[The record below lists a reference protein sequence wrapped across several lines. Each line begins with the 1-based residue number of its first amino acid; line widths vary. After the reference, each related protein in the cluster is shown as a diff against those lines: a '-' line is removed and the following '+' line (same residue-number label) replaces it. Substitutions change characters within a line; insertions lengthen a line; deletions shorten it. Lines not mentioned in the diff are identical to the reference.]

1 MNNKSNSLNRS
12 SVKEPA
18 RKRDS
23 IDTELGVYFRLRSEY
38 RRAIAI
44 LSVTGPSD
52 GGAIVITALTVIWH
66 NSAVFQTITVSKMTN
81 LLISDAWAQ
90 AGGGGGSSMF
100 SLLPLALIFVLFYF
114 LLIRPQQK
122 KKKEHKDMVAAMKV
136 GDEVATN
143 GGLLGKVTDLDDN
156 LVTLDVAMGV
166 NFQVQRHAIAQMVP
180 KGTFK
185 ELTGGGGKK
194 SKGSGKKS
202 KTSAN
207 DLSGQIVD
215 TQFDNATEDATFE
228 HPYTEDATLE
238 LKELE
243 ATKKEIEEKIKKVSV
258 SEDEPSGQIAEPQ
271 SDNATDGD
279 QSKKL
284 TINGVEWKQW
294 IRNLL
299 FPFK

>member
-1 MNNKSNSLNRS
+1 MK
-12 SVKEPA
+12 
-18 RKRDS
+18 
-23 IDTELGVYFRLRSEY
+23 F
-38 RRAIAI
+38 
-44 LSVTGPSD
+44 
-52 GGAIVITALTVIWH
+52 
-66 NSAVFQTITVSKMTN
+66 
-81 LLISDAWAQ
+81 LISDAWAQ

-166 NFQVQRHAIAQMVP
+166 NFQIQRHAIAQMVP

-185 ELTGGGGKK
+185 ELDGGGERKSKGSSKR

-202 KTSAN
+202 KASAN

-215 TQFDNATEDATFE
+215 TQSDNA
-228 HPYTEDATLE
+228 TEDATLE

-258 SEDEPSGQIAEPQ
+258 SEDADVIVQGEDEPSGQIAEPQ

-299 FPFK
+299 LPFK

>member
-1 MNNKSNSLNRS
+1 MK
-12 SVKEPA
+12 
-18 RKRDS
+18 
-23 IDTELGVYFRLRSEY
+23 F
-38 RRAIAI
+38 
-44 LSVTGPSD
+44 
-52 GGAIVITALTVIWH
+52 
-66 NSAVFQTITVSKMTN
+66 
-81 LLISDAWAQ
+81 LISDAWAQ

-156 LVTLDVAMGV
+156 WVTLDVATGV

-185 ELTGGGGKK
+185 ELDGGEEKK
-194 SKGSGKKS
+194 SKGSSKRSKDSGKKS
-202 KTSAN
+202 KASAN
-207 DLSGQIVD
+207 DLSGQIAD
-215 TQFDNATEDATFE
+215 TQFDNATEDAT
-228 HPYTEDATLE
+228 LE
-238 LKELE
+238 FNELE
-243 ATKKEIEEKIKKVSV
+243 ATKREREEKIKKVSV
-258 SEDEPSGQIAEPQ
+258 SEDADIIVQGEDELSGQIVDTQ

-299 FPFK
+299 LPFK

>member
-1 MNNKSNSLNRS
+1 MMRYL
-12 SVKEPA
+12 
-18 RKRDS
+18 
-23 IDTELGVYFRLRSEY
+23 
-38 RRAIAI
+38 IA
-44 LSVTGPSD
+44 
-52 GGAIVITALTVIWH
+52 
-66 NSAVFQTITVSKMTN
+66 
-81 LLISDAWAQ
+81 DAWAQ
-90 AGGGGGSSMF
+90 VGGGGGSSLF
-100 SLLPLALIFVLFYF
+100 SFLPLVLIFGLFYF

-143 GGLLGKVTDLDDN
+143 DGLLGKVTDLDDYF
-156 LVTLDVAMGV
+156 VTIDVAQGV
-166 NFQVQRHAIAQMVP
+166 SIKSVNVQVQRHAIALMVP

-185 ELTGGGGKK
+185 ELAGGGGKQ

-207 DLSGQIVD
+207 NLSGQIVD
-215 TQFDNATEDATFE
+215 TQSDNTTEDATFE
-228 HPYTEDATLE
+228 NPYTEDATLE

-243 ATKKEIEEKIKKVSV
+243 AAKKEIEEKIKKVSV
-258 SEDEPSGQIAEPQ
+258 REDVDAIVQGEDEPSGQIAEPQ

-294 IRNLL
+294 IRNILL
-299 FPFK
+299 PFK

>member
-1 MNNKSNSLNRS
+1 MK
-12 SVKEPA
+12 
-18 RKRDS
+18 
-23 IDTELGVYFRLRSEY
+23 F
-38 RRAIAI
+38 
-44 LSVTGPSD
+44 
-52 GGAIVITALTVIWH
+52 
-66 NSAVFQTITVSKMTN
+66 
-81 LLISDAWAQ
+81 LISDAWAQ

-185 ELTGGGGKK
+185 ELDGGGEKKSKGSGKR

-202 KTSAN
+202 KAPAN
-207 DLSGQIVD
+207 DLSGQIVG
-215 TQFDNATEDATFE
+215 TQSGNA
-228 HPYTEDATLE
+228 TEDATLE

-243 ATKKEIEEKIKKVSV
+243 AAKKEIEEKIKKVSV
-258 SEDEPSGQIAEPQ
+258 SEDADVIVQGEDEPSGQIVEPQ

-299 FPFK
+299 LPFK

>member
-1 MNNKSNSLNRS
+1 MK
-12 SVKEPA
+12 
-18 RKRDS
+18 
-23 IDTELGVYFRLRSEY
+23 F
-38 RRAIAI
+38 
-44 LSVTGPSD
+44 
-52 GGAIVITALTVIWH
+52 
-66 NSAVFQTITVSKMTN
+66 
-81 LLISDAWAQ
+81 LISDAWAQ
-90 AGGGGGSSMF
+90 ADGGGGSSMF

-185 ELTGGGGKK
+185 ELGGGGEEKSK
-194 SKGSGKKS
+194 GSSKRSKGSGKKS
-202 KTSAN
+202 KASAN

-215 TQFDNATEDATFE
+215 TQSDNA
-228 HPYTEDATLE
+228 TEDATLE

-258 SEDEPSGQIAEPQ
+258 SEDADVIVQGEDEPSGQIAEPQ

-299 FPFK
+299 LPFK

>member
-1 MNNKSNSLNRS
+1 
-12 SVKEPA
+12 
-18 RKRDS
+18 
-23 IDTELGVYFRLRSEY
+23 
-38 RRAIAI
+38 
-44 LSVTGPSD
+44 
-52 GGAIVITALTVIWH
+52 
-66 NSAVFQTITVSKMTN
+66 MTN

-166 NFQVQRHAIAQMVP
+166 NFQIQRHAIAQMVP

-185 ELTGGGGKK
+185 ELDGSGGKK
-194 SKGSGKKS
+194 SKDSSKRSKGSGKKS
-202 KTSAN
+202 KASAN

-215 TQFDNATEDATFE
+215 TQSDNA
-228 HPYTEDATLE
+228 TEDATLE

-243 ATKKEIEEKIKKVSV
+243 ARNTEIEEKIKKVSV
-258 SEDEPSGQIAEPQ
+258 SEDADVIVQGEDEPSGQIAEPQ

-279 QSKKL
+279 QSKKF

-299 FPFK
+299 LPFK

>member
-1 MNNKSNSLNRS
+1 
-12 SVKEPA
+12 
-18 RKRDS
+18 
-23 IDTELGVYFRLRSEY
+23 
-38 RRAIAI
+38 
-44 LSVTGPSD
+44 
-52 GGAIVITALTVIWH
+52 
-66 NSAVFQTITVSKMTN
+66 MTN

-136 GDEVATN
+136 GDEVATD

-185 ELTGGGGKK
+185 ELDGGGEKK
-194 SKGSGKKS
+194 SKGSSKRSKGSGKKS
-202 KTSAN
+202 KASAN
-207 DLSGQIVD
+207 DLAGQIAD
-215 TQFDNATEDATFE
+215 TQSDNV
-228 HPYTEDATLE
+228 TEDATLE

-243 ATKKEIEEKIKKVSV
+243 AAKKEIEEKIKKVSV
-258 SEDEPSGQIAEPQ
+258 SEDVDAIVRSEDDPSGQITEPQ

-299 FPFK
+299 LPFK

>member
-1 MNNKSNSLNRS
+1 
-12 SVKEPA
+12 
-18 RKRDS
+18 
-23 IDTELGVYFRLRSEY
+23 
-38 RRAIAI
+38 
-44 LSVTGPSD
+44 
-52 GGAIVITALTVIWH
+52 
-66 NSAVFQTITVSKMTN
+66 MTN

-90 AGGGGGSSMF
+90 AGGEGGSSMF

-122 KKKEHKDMVAAMKV
+122 RKKEHKGMVAAMKV

-156 LVTLDVAMGV
+156 MVTLDVAVGV

-180 KGTFK
+180 RGTFK
-185 ELTGGGGKK
+185 ELDGGGERNSKGAGKR

-202 KTSAN
+202 KASAN

-215 TQFDNATEDATFE
+215 IQSDNATEDATFE
-228 HPYTEDATLE
+228 NPYPEDVTLE
-238 LKELE
+238 LEELE
-243 ATKKEIEEKIKKVSV
+243 VAKKEIEEKIKKVSV
-258 SEDEPSGQIAEPQ
+258 SEDADVIVQGEDEPSGQIAEPQ

-279 QSKKL
+279 QSKKF

-299 FPFK
+299 LPFK

>member
-1 MNNKSNSLNRS
+1 
-12 SVKEPA
+12 
-18 RKRDS
+18 
-23 IDTELGVYFRLRSEY
+23 
-38 RRAIAI
+38 
-44 LSVTGPSD
+44 
-52 GGAIVITALTVIWH
+52 
-66 NSAVFQTITVSKMTN
+66 
-81 LLISDAWAQ
+81 
-90 AGGGGGSSMF
+90 
-100 SLLPLALIFVLFYF
+100 
-114 LLIRPQQK
+114 
-122 KKKEHKDMVAAMKV
+122 MKV

-166 NFQVQRHAIAQMVP
+166 NFQIQRHAIAQMVP

-202 KTSAN
+202 KTSAD

-215 TQFDNATEDATFE
+215 AQFDNATEDATFE
-228 HPYTEDATLE
+228 NPYTEDATLE

-243 ATKKEIEEKIKKVSV
+243 VAKKEIEEKIKKVSV
-258 SEDEPSGQIAEPQ
+258 REDVDAIVQGEDEPSGQIAEPQ
-271 SDNATDGD
+271 SDNATDGA

-294 IRNLL
+294 IRNILL
-299 FPFK
+299 PFK

>member
-1 MNNKSNSLNRS
+1 MK
-12 SVKEPA
+12 
-18 RKRDS
+18 
-23 IDTELGVYFRLRSEY
+23 F
-38 RRAIAI
+38 
-44 LSVTGPSD
+44 
-52 GGAIVITALTVIWH
+52 
-66 NSAVFQTITVSKMTN
+66 
-81 LLISDAWAQ
+81 LISDAWAQ

-100 SLLPLALIFVLFYF
+100 SMLPLALIFVLFYF

-122 KKKEHKDMVAAMKV
+122 KKKELKNMVAAMKV

-143 GGLLGKVTDLDDN
+143 GGLVGKVTDLDDN

-185 ELTGGGGKK
+185 ELDGGGEKK
-194 SKGSGKKS
+194 SKGSSKRSKGSGKKS
-202 KTSAN
+202 KASVN

-215 TQFDNATEDATFE
+215 AQSDNAI
-228 HPYTEDATLE
+228 EDATLE

-243 ATKKEIEEKIKKVSV
+243 AAKKEIEEKIKKVSV
-258 SEDEPSGQIAEPQ
+258 SEDADVIVQAEDEPSGQIAESQ

-299 FPFK
+299 LPFK

>member
-1 MNNKSNSLNRS
+1 MK
-12 SVKEPA
+12 
-18 RKRDS
+18 
-23 IDTELGVYFRLRSEY
+23 F
-38 RRAIAI
+38 
-44 LSVTGPSD
+44 
-52 GGAIVITALTVIWH
+52 
-66 NSAVFQTITVSKMTN
+66 
-81 LLISDAWAQ
+81 LISDAWAQ

-122 KKKEHKDMVAAMKV
+122 KKKEHKGMLAAMKV

-185 ELTGGGGKK
+185 ELDGSGERKSKGSGKR

-202 KTSAN
+202 KAPAN

-215 TQFDNATEDATFE
+215 TQSDNA
-228 HPYTEDATLE
+228 TEDATLE

-258 SEDEPSGQIAEPQ
+258 SEDADVIVQGEDEPSGQIAEPQ

-294 IRNLL
+294 IRNILL
-299 FPFK
+299 PFK

>member
-1 MNNKSNSLNRS
+1 MR
-12 SVKEPA
+12 
-18 RKRDS
+18 
-23 IDTELGVYFRLRSEY
+23 F
-38 RRAIAI
+38 
-44 LSVTGPSD
+44 
-52 GGAIVITALTVIWH
+52 
-66 NSAVFQTITVSKMTN
+66 
-81 LLISDAWAQ
+81 LISDAWAQ

-185 ELTGGGGKK
+185 ELGSGGEKK
-194 SKGSGKKS
+194 SKGSSKRSKGSGKKS
-202 KTSAN
+202 KASAN

-215 TQFDNATEDATFE
+215 TQSDNA
-228 HPYTEDATLE
+228 TEDATLE

-258 SEDEPSGQIAEPQ
+258 REDVDTIVQGEDEPSGQIAEPQ

-294 IRNLL
+294 IRNILL
-299 FPFK
+299 PFK